1 MGARNQQKGKGQGKR
16 RQLGY
21 RHWSHWQ
28 LKQEHRR
35 LTPILDKLTY
45 QMQEGKL
52 SNGQVL
58 TRPFRPRGMWVGL
71 VLAGFGGAWIMEA
84 YCEVCQKSVDI
95 ARCVKCHAGICKDH
109 GMLAGRSSQNG
120 ETRQWQ
126 GASIACSKD
135 GVECK
140 RRQREVLARWVAQTG
155 KADV

>member
-1 MGARNQQKGKGQGKR
+1 MGARNQQKGKRKW
-16 RQLGY
+16 RQPGY
-21 RHWSHWQ
+21 RHWSDRQ

-58 TRPFRPRGMWVGL
+58 ARPFRPRGMWVGL
-71 VLAGFGGAWIMEA
+71 VLTGFGGAWIMEA
-84 YCEVCQKSVDI
+84 NCEVCQGNVDI

-109 GMLAGRSSQNG
+109 GMLVGRSSQNG

-126 GASIACSKD
+126 GASIACCKD

-140 RRQREVLARWVAQTG
+140 RRQREALEHWVAQTREE
-155 KADV
+155 DV